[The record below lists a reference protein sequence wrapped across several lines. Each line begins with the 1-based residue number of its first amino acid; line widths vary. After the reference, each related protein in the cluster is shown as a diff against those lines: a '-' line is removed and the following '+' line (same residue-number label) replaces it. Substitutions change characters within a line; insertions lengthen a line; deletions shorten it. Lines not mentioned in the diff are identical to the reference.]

1 MALIFGTEKWG
12 QFFWRMLFRKV
23 LGGDFELTEGD
34 GAVVALDK
42 NVVFRDESFALGR
55 AGGAV
60 ERDIFL
66 DKDVVEVD
74 GEEAGLFEKGAVF
87 FEAGSAELYEQFL
100 PLTGGL
106 CGVDEG
112 GVAFVALGLSFV
124 VPAVVDRSHV
134 AIGHFRF
141 AVAVEDLDL
150 VAALKIDAGV
160 GSFGDEEL
168 GLDGAVTEFSK
179 SLEVACFFRSGSV
192 GEEEGFS

>member
-60 ERDIFL
+60 EGDVFL

-87 FEAGSAELYEQFL
+87 CEAGSAEFDEELL
-100 PLTGGL
+100 PLAGWF
-106 CGVDEG
+106 CGVDEWC
-112 GVAFVALGLSFV
+112 VAFVALGLSFV
-124 VPAVVDRSHV
+124 VPAVVDGSHV
-134 AIGHFRF
+134 AIGDFRF

-150 VAALKIDAGV
+150 VAPLKIDAGV
-160 GSFGDEEL
+160 GSLGDEEL
-168 GLDGAVTEFSK
+168 GFNGAVAKFLE
-179 SLEVACFFRSGSV
+179 SLEVACLFRSGGV